1 LLPTT
6 NALKVAWSIA
16 TIAGVPINKALP
28 EGTINQ
34 QDIANKTKD
43 KAASIIDTKG
53 ATNYGIGAVTSSIC
67 KSILHDHRNIRPVS
81 HFVEDLNCCISVLT
95 VLGRKGIVR
104 TLPVQ
109 LSKDEQK
116 MLEQSARSLR
126 EIIEDAEKH
135 ENDA

>member
-1 LLPTT
+1 
-6 NALKVAWSIA
+6 VAWSIA
-16 TIAGVPINKALP
+16 TVAGVPLDTALP
-28 EGTINQ
+28 NGRINRQ
-34 QDIANKTKD
+34 RIAEKTKD
-43 KAASIIDTKG
+43 KAASIINTKG

-81 HFVEDLNCCISVLT
+81 HFVEDLNVCISVLT

-104 TLPVQ
+104 TLPVH

-116 MLEQSARSLR
+116 MLEESAKSLR
-126 EIIEDAEKH
+126 EIIDEAEEH

>member
-1 LLPTT
+1 
-6 NALKVAWSIA
+6 VAWSIA
-16 TIAGVPINKALP
+16 TIAGVPISTALP
-28 EGTINQ
+28 DGKINRQ
-34 QDIANKTKD
+34 EIANSTKD
-43 KAASIIDTKG
+43 KAASIINTKG

-104 TLPVQ
+104 TLPVH

-116 MLEQSARSLR
+116 MLEESAKSLR
-126 EIIEDAEKH
+126 EIIKDAEKH
-135 ENDA
+135 ESDA